1 MFKIIAS
8 NFFVRLFSAIANL
21 MLAIIISQYL
31 GAAGKGEQSIIIAT
45 VTIILL
51 FDNLI
56 GGASI
61 VYLTPRLGLKNILFT
76 SYFWSI
82 VVSLICFLIMSFVP
96 GLSSNHCLSISVL
109 SGLNSIASINSS
121 VLIGKERIQK
131 SNLILFSIPLFT
143 LIGTI
148 LLFNFLG
155 FSSVYGYM
163 ISLFIAY
170 GFAAIISIYFV
181 LKVPENSD
189 EISFSSIKNTFKSLF
204 FYGFQNQLAHIFQL
218 MSFRLSYFLLES
230 HVNKK
235 AVGIYS
241 NSLSI
246 VESIWLI
253 TSSISLYQYSRISN
267 SNDRIFA
274 RALTEKLLKLG
285 LILALVAILFVL
297 FIPADFY
304 TWMFGADFHELS
316 AVIRNMLPGIWVF
329 NYTLILGHYFSGIG
343 KYYVNAIAS
352 FVGFAITLIFSFVFI
367 ENLTTITAANIAVL
381 SYFSTS
387 LVVTLFYL
395 KEGGKFVLF
404 PKLNEIKFA
413 INQLRFL
420 KK

>member
-1 MFKIIAS
+1 M
-8 NFFVRLFSAIANL
+8 
-21 MLAIIISQYL
+21 
-31 GAAGKGEQSIIIAT
+31 
-45 VTIILL
+45 
-51 FDNLI
+51 
-56 GGASI
+56 
-61 VYLTPRLGLKNILFT
+61 
-76 SYFWSI
+76 
-82 VVSLICFLIMSFVP
+82 
-96 GLSSNHCLSISVL
+96 
-109 SGLNSIASINSS
+109 
-121 VLIGKERIQK
+121 
-131 SNLILFSIPLFT
+131 
-143 LIGTI
+143 
-148 LLFNFLG
+148 
-155 FSSVYGYM
+155 YGYM
-163 ISLFIAY
+163 ISLFTAY

-329 NYTLILGHYFSGIG
+329 NYALILGHYFSGIS
-343 KYYVNAIAS
+343 KYCS
-352 FVGFAITLIFSFVFI
+352 FIIFFYFACC
-367 ENLTTITAANIAVL
+367 NTI
-381 SYFSTS
+381 
-387 LVVTLFYL
+387 LF
-395 KEGGKFVLF
+395 K
-404 PKLNEIKFA
+404 
-413 INQLRFL
+413 RRR
-420 KK
+420 